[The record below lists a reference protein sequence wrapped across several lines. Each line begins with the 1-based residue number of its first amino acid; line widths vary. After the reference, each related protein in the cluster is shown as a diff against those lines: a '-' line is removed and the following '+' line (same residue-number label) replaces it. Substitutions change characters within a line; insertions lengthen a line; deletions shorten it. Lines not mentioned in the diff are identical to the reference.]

1 MAKSPESQAAGR
13 LAGGKSSSYVRA
25 VNEVEARS
33 SRHTAPYMLAGDV
46 AYVLTATELGFTP
59 RDSAIALIK
68 ALLDLLDVIDETDTT
83 QPPGDVVAQ
92 REAWLRER
100 AGPEHA
106 AWLHLGRNRG
116 ESLRNYLPRL
126 FFRHTL
132 YAQRQ
137 AVVALL
143 RVLLDKSA
151 PALDA
156 LAPNYHHL
164 HHSGFTTLGEYLLS
178 WATTWLPHLERL
190 EQVEKRLDK
199 GPSFFGS
206 RDQLHSLYDGVSR
219 RLGFSNRA
227 TLRRDGIWVQDQFIE
242 PFFVLSIA
250 IATTNTRRFS
260 RMAQDMR
267 IWMTSEFALFT
278 PADEHSGGSSA
289 LPHAK
294 VPFGFQAV
302 IGGAVMA
309 ATRLA
314 GELAASSGPSE
325 ESEAIYHSASLYGTA
340 TDIEAWTR
348 YMADV
353 FQYGQFNL
361 DEMERK
367 ATMDYAGSSEAHDRL
382 VYDFGVPFRTG
393 HRVLG
398 AMVRAH
404 CLGEPLMD
412 LKMVLR
418 EETGRDIDVDQQ
430 EIMDIILGNTIW
442 PTTFDSERVKALW
455 SELDE
460 TVKEAERAVAGP
472 GPVEQAISSV
482 LDEAR
487 AWLKQA
493 ENA

>member
-1 MAKSPESQAAGR
+1 MSDTGTEAPSGR
-13 LAGGKSSSYVRA
+13 LAGGKSASYTRA

-33 SRHTAPYMLAGDV
+33 SRHTAHYMLAGDV
-46 AYVLTATELGFTP
+46 AYVLTAAELGFTP

-68 ALLDLLDVIDETDTT
+68 ALLELLDDIDNTDTT
-83 QPPGDVVAQ
+83 VPAGDVVSQ
-92 REAWLRER
+92 REAWLRDR
-100 AGPEHA
+100 VGPEHT

-126 FFRHTL
+126 FFRHSL

-137 AVVALL
+137 VVVALL
-143 RVLLDKSA
+143 RVLLDKAA
-151 PALDA
+151 PVMDA
-156 LAPNYHHL
+156 IAPNYHHL
-164 HHSGFTTLGEYLLS
+164 HHSGFTTLGEYLMS

-190 EQVEKRLDK
+190 QQVEDRLDK

-206 RDQLHSLYDGVSR
+206 RDQLHALYDGVSR
-219 RLGFSNRA
+219 RLGFTNRA
-227 TLRRDGIWVQDQFIE
+227 LLRRDGIWVHDQFIE
-242 PFFVLSIA
+242 PFFVLCLNA
-250 IATTNTRRFS
+250 MDLS
-260 RMAQDMR
+260 RLAQDMR
-267 IWMTSEFALFT
+267 IWMTTEFGLFT
-278 PADEHSGGSSA
+278 PADAHSGGSSA

-302 IGGAVMA
+302 IGGSVMA

-314 GELAASSGPSE
+314 GEMAASSGPSE

-348 YMADV
+348 YMSDV
-353 FQYGQFNL
+353 IEHGQFNL
-361 DEMERK
+361 DEMARK

-393 HRVLG
+393 HRILG

-404 CLGEPLMD
+404 GLGEPQLD
-412 LKMVLR
+412 LKKVLR

-430 EIMDIILGNTIW
+430 EIMDIILGKTIW
-442 PTTFDSERVKALW
+442 PTTFDTERVRTLW
-455 SELDE
+455 SDLD
-460 TVKEAERAVAGP
+460 TMVKDAEKAVAGP
-472 GPVEQAISSV
+472 GPVEQAITSL

-487 AWLKQA
+487 NWVVQA
-493 ENA
+493 EKT